1 MASERQEQVRIERN
15 DGFERR
21 QKVVAHAPS
30 TRTVLVSRVSKL
42 IWLIASVI
50 NVLLALRFVL
60 KLIAANPGNP
70 FTDFMYSVTGFL
82 VGPFVGIVNTPVAQ
96 SGATVDVAALF
107 AMVVYT
113 ILALVIVQ
121 LIRILFASSGG
132 TKAVTTVERLD

>member
-1 MASERQEQVRIERN
+1 MASERQEQVRIEQS

-42 IWLIASVI
+42 IWLLASVV

-60 KLIAANPGNP
+60 KLIAANPGSP
-70 FTDFMYSVTGFL
+70 FTQFMYNVTSVL
-82 VGPFVGIVNTPVAQ
+82 VAPFNGIVNAPVSQ
-96 SGATVDVAALF
+96 NGATVDVAAIF

-113 ILALVIVQ
+113 IVALVVVQ
-121 LIRILFASSGG
+121 LLRILFASPGG